1 MKTVIIEKEIYSC
14 EDLLIP
20 EYADIQRRVINK
32 KRDKIDCSYIW
43 GEAEKTVD
51 VFLNTVNIPIRT
63 SNRSWMD
70 FNIERVDDQILE
82 LSGLRLRTWLI
93 NNFTFLWKPKWKGSL
108 KTNEYVKHN
117 RIKSPKEVNSIGN
130 RYNPYYS
137 GCQVDN
143 CCVLTGMCYDNDFLK
158 PIYDFIK
165 KPNESNLESI
175 LDDCFSSLRK
185 TVEDEQDYRYSDEG
199 IMQDISDQ
207 GLEFDEFGEEFN

>member
-1 MKTVIIEKEIYSC
+1 MRTEIVEEEIYSY
-14 EDLLIP
+14 EDLLLP
-20 EYADIQRRVINK
+20 EYSWVKDNVIKQQREKV
-32 KRDKIDCSYIW
+32 DCYYIW
-43 GEAEKTVD
+43 SEAKSTID
-51 VFLNTVNIPIRT
+51 AFLNAVNIPIRT

-70 FNIERVDDQILE
+70 FNIERVDNNILE

-108 KTNEYVKHN
+108 KANEYIKHN
-117 RIKSPKEVNSIGN
+117 RIKSPKEVNSLGN

-143 CCVLTGMCYDNDFLK
+143 CCVLTGMCYDDDFLK
-158 PIYDFIK
+158 PIYDFIR
-165 KPNESNLESI
+165 KPNDSNLESI
-175 LDDCFSSLRK
+175 LNDCSLSLSK

-207 GLEFDEFGEEFN
+207 GLEIDEFGNEY